1 MTMTPSINGWR
12 VTTTAPFRQWRGPD
26 GFRAQELLA
35 SNGRRGRQQRD
46 RFLGILVYDER
57 GRLVGRVGS
66 TLDLVRL

>member
-12 VTTTAPFRQWRGPD
+12 VTAIAPFRQWAGPD
-26 GFRAQELLA
+26 GFRAQELIT
-35 SNGRRGRQQRD
+35 GRGQRQ

-57 GRLVGRVGS
+57 GRLIGRVGS